1 MSRVVGAVICCVA
14 VVVLLHAAGCNV
26 RAVLAQTELFESLR
40 PGLVEDCCTCLTRRG
55 TGAADATC
63 TEAVLIDGAP
73 TIPPGATFGS
83 GDRGFD
89 LDDAVD
95 PGEVPCLCQG
105 DQQTC
110 IAALTNQ
117 GDIIVPGACIDQLD
131 REAPCE
137 SACAGVLSFD
147 PIQPP

>member
-1 MSRVVGAVICCVA
+1 MSRKKSPLVSSAV

-26 RAVLAQTELFESLR
+26 RAGLAQTELFEYLR
-40 PGLVEDCCTCLTRRG
+40 PGLVEDCCTCLTLRG

-63 TEAVLIDGAP
+63 TEAVLIDGVP

-89 LDDAVD
+89 LDDVVD
-95 PGEVPCLCQG
+95 PGEIPCLCQG
-105 DQQTC
+105 DRQTC

-131 REAPCE
+131 REASCV